1 VSSSLFPEPHE
12 DPASPGEWKG
22 FLQTCSLPSL
32 CWASPELEGL
42 FIVPTMENLR
52 PGPELQQKSFTEE
65 EKKLRWVASCDSP
78 VGDTKGFKAQPR

>member
-1 VSSSLFPEPHE
+1 
-12 DPASPGEWKG
+12 
-22 FLQTCSLPSL
+22 
-32 CWASPELEGL
+32 
-42 FIVPTMENLR
+42 MENLR